1 MTQTKQTAQI
11 EHVESMQRNTTQ
23 DAARKSQII
32 NDLYQSYID
41 ADEKNSNLILEELLD
56 KLGKNYTGLVTK
68 KLENANCYSRD
79 AVDDVLEDASLDIWK
94 MVVNSRF
101 HKSVQASFAAYC
113 ATIYRNKTVDFIR
126 ALCKQ
131 QKQYGFVDSLD
142 RDISEDGDTLGN
154 FVGDSSAGS
163 TPASHYEEQIRQ
175 NLLRT
180 LFLMYCQSLTEKPV
194 PPRGLA
200 LYYAQVAPHLLHVL
214 EEEDTILDSKLSSP
228 KWAHQKMGR
237 YTISQLSDR
246 SEQELEHYIS
256 PALAWCA
263 AFRQQLTDPIPLPG
277 QKQPTTLG
285 DLIYTDAYTQKQ
297 TGHMADYM
305 HQQIMQEL
313 ARRIQQDEHLTS
325 MVVAYVQNMD
335 SLYHRMGGKRK

>member
-1 MTQTKQTAQI
+1 MTRTKQTAQI
-11 EHVESMQRNTTQ
+11 EHVESMQSNTTQ
-23 DAARKSQII
+23 DVARKSKII
-32 NDLYQSYID
+32 NGLYQNYID

-56 KLGKNYTGLVTK
+56 KLGKNYIGMVSK
-68 KLENANCYSRD
+68 KLKNANCYSRE

-101 HKSVQASFAAYC
+101 NKSVQDSFASYC

-154 FVGDSSAGS
+154 FVGDPS
-163 TPASHYEEQIRQ
+163 TDNSPVSHYEEQIKQ

-180 LFLMYCQSLTEKPV
+180 LFLMYCQSLTEKPI

-200 LYYAQVAPHLLHVL
+200 LYYAQVAPHLLHIL
-214 EEEDTILDSKLSSP
+214 EEEDTILDTKLSSP

-237 YTISQLSDR
+237 HTINQLSDR
-246 SEQELEHYIS
+246 SEQELKHYIS
-256 PALAWCA
+256 PSLTWCA
-263 AFRQQLTDPIPLPG
+263 AFRQQLSEVVPSPVQELPI
-277 QKQPTTLG
+277 TLG
-285 DLIYTDAYTQKQ
+285 NLIYTDTYTQKQ
-297 TGHMADYM
+297 TGHMADYV

-313 ARRIQQDEHLTS
+313 ARRIQQDERLTS
-325 MVVAYVQNMD
+325 MVVAYVQNID